1 MNKIKAVV
9 IEDELPASRLLCSNL
24 SRLRPD
30 WEIESLPGTI
40 EDSVAWFASHPHPDI
55 LFLDIQLTDG
65 NSFMFI
71 EQAHPR
77 SFIVFTTAYDTYA
90 VKAFEVNT
98 VDWASK
104 KQNDRSNTMAM
115 INAFMISLSN
125 NLNISGTAKELM
137 QNYIPA
143 IAVTM
148 YDGYYIYAP
157 TYTPITEEN
166 TDGVQLFYNET
177 TRFSYNKF
185 RKWKSFI

>member
-1 MNKIKAVV
+1 MILSYYLNLQR
-9 IEDELPASRLLCSNL
+9 DTLEL
-24 SRLRPD
+24 
-30 WEIESLPGTI
+30 
-40 EDSVAWFASHPHPDI
+40 
-55 LFLDIQLTDG
+55 
-65 NSFMFI
+65 
-71 EQAHPR
+71 QA
-77 SFIVFTTAYDTYA
+77 IYDTKLSEA
-90 VKAFEVNT
+90 TKEGIKAFEVNT

-115 INAFMISLSN
+115 INAFMTSLSN

-137 QNYIPA
+137 ENYIPA

-157 TYTPITEEN
+157 TYTPITKEN

>member
-1 MNKIKAVV
+1 MILSYYLNLQR
-9 IEDELPASRLLCSNL
+9 DTLEL
-24 SRLRPD
+24 
-30 WEIESLPGTI
+30 
-40 EDSVAWFASHPHPDI
+40 
-55 LFLDIQLTDG
+55 
-65 NSFMFI
+65 
-71 EQAHPR
+71 QA
-77 SFIVFTTAYDTYA
+77 IYDTKLSEA
-90 VKAFEVNT
+90 TKEGIKAFEVNT

-115 INAFMISLSN
+115 INAFMTSLSN

-157 TYTPITEEN
+157 TYTPITKEN

>member
-1 MNKIKAVV
+1 MKIQ
-9 IEDELPASRLLCSNL
+9 NL
-24 SRLRPD
+24 SIIFLV
-30 WEIESLPGTI
+30 ITI
-40 EDSVAWFASHPHPDI
+40 PLIMI
-55 LFLDIQLTDG
+55 LTYYLNLQRDTL
-65 NSFMFI
+65 
-71 EQAHPR
+71 ELQAQ
-77 SFIVFTTAYDTYA
+77 YDAKLSEATKEGI
-90 VKAFEVNT
+90 KAFEVNT
-98 VDWASK
+98 VDWSDNINPEATRK
-104 KQNDRSNTMAM
+104 TMTATV
-115 INAFMISLSN
+115 NAFMTSLSN

-157 TYTPITEEN
+157 TYTPITKEN

>member
-90 VKAFEVNT
+90 VKAFEVNSI
-98 VDWASK
+98 DYLLK
-104 KQNDRSNTMAM
+104 
-115 INAFMISLSN
+115 
-125 NLNISGTAKELM
+125 
-137 QNYIPA
+137 
-143 IAVTM
+143 
-148 YDGYYIYAP
+148 
-157 TYTPITEEN
+157 PIHQERLLESILVLKN
-166 TDGVQLFYNET
+166 
-177 TRFSYNKF
+177 
-185 RKWKSFI
+185 

>member
-1 MNKIKAVV
+1 MKIQ
-9 IEDELPASRLLCSNL
+9 NL
-24 SRLRPD
+24 SIIFLVIVIP
-30 WEIESLPGTI
+30 L
-40 EDSVAWFASHPHPDI
+40 VMI
-55 LFLDIQLTDG
+55 LSYYLNLQRDTL
-65 NSFMFI
+65 
-71 EQAHPR
+71 ELQA
-77 SFIVFTTAYDTYA
+77 IYDTKLSEA
-90 VKAFEVNT
+90 TKEGIKAFEVNT

-115 INAFMISLSN
+115 INAFMTSLSN

-137 QNYIPA
+137 ENYIPA

>member
-1 MNKIKAVV
+1 MILSYYLNLQR
-9 IEDELPASRLLCSNL
+9 DTLEL
-24 SRLRPD
+24 
-30 WEIESLPGTI
+30 
-40 EDSVAWFASHPHPDI
+40 
-55 LFLDIQLTDG
+55 
-65 NSFMFI
+65 
-71 EQAHPR
+71 QA
-77 SFIVFTTAYDTYA
+77 IYDTKLSEA
-90 VKAFEVNT
+90 TKEGIKAFEVNT

-115 INAFMISLSN
+115 INAFMTSLSN